1 MEKDVSQLESENKRL
16 VEALVKARGKLKELQ
31 EIFDGVNDLIEEKD
45 NGHVTEDDLKNLLK
59 KYSGL

>member
-31 EIFDGVNDLIEEKD
+31 EIFDGVNDLIEERD
-45 NGHVTEDDLKNLLK
+45 DEHVTEDDVKKLLK

>member
-31 EIFDGVNDLIEEKD
+31 EIFDGVNDLIEERD
-45 NGHVTEDDLKNLLK
+45 NEHVTEDDVKKLLK

>member
-16 VEALVKARGKLKELQ
+16 VETIVKARGKLKELQ
-31 EIFDGVNDLIEEKD
+31 EIFDGVNDLIEERD
-45 NGHVTEDDLKNLLK
+45 NEHVTEDDVKKLLK